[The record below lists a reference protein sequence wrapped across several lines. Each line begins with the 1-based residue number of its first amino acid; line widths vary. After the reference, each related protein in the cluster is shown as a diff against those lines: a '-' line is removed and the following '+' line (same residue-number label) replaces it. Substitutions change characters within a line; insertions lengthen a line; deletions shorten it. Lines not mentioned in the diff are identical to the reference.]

1 MIQTSSWH
9 MRRTSIRSSW
19 WHPRLCTDLLM
30 ARPLAWWVTFLP
42 LETLPSTFLSLHPPS
57 FSPFLPSS
65 ILHFSYFSPKIWKKN
80 CLSISH
86 SISVHNIWRWEVNKC
101 IIVIHLVKAC
111 TQIYYIIHGDV
122 EMLKRRHSEWDR
134 IYIVQNGIL
143 HKLNYSDVVNHTL
156 FFSLSSFPKCSCK
169 N

>member
-1 MIQTSSWH
+1 MTSQTLHWSIDGKAPSMMSHFSSTGNFAEH
-9 MRRTSIRSSW
+9 LS
-19 WHPRLCTDLLM
+19 
-30 ARPLAWWVTFLP
+30 LP
-42 LETLPSTFLSLHPPS
+42 PTLPPSLAYSLLQFFISHI
-57 FSPFLPSS
+57 F
-65 ILHFSYFSPKIWKKN
+65 HQKYEKKN

-143 HKLNYSDVVNHTL
+143 HELNYSDVVNHTL